1 MKLKVSDVYNA
12 LNEKMKC
19 ENDKL
24 IAGVSIDSRT
34 IKEGEI
40 YFAIK
45 GETHDG
51 HEYVADVF
59 KRGAYLAVCAKDKK
73 TDMQDIP
80 DSDDKIIFV
89 ESTTKALGD
98 LASYYRDL
106 FHIPFI
112 SVTGSTGKTTTK
124 ELINAALSVKYVT
137 CATKGNHNNQT
148 GVPNTLFTLTDEC
161 GASVIEMGMNHLH
174 EISYLS
180 RMVKPYIA
188 VITNIGTSHI
198 GKLGS
203 RENIFKAKK
212 EVLEYIQNGY
222 AVVNGDDDLLS
233 QLQDGE
239 NYKVIKVGIY
249 AEDLDIRA
257 TNLVSSEINTYGFN
271 ALGTGFSLSI
281 QGEHNVYNALSA
293 IAVAKLL
300 DLDMQKV
307 SCALKDQKN
316 QKMRMDISVV
326 KSMTVINDAYNANYD
341 SMKASFDVFRKYSQR
356 KVAILGDMLELGS
369 YEQEMHEKAG
379 EYAASCKTDVL
390 VLIGNNASYYRTGA
404 IKGGMPGK
412 YIFTFKDMEDAK
424 KVILGIIKENDV
436 ILIKGSRGAQM
447 ENILK
452 VIEGK

>member
-1 MKLKVSDVYNA
+1 MKLKVSDVYKVLAKDADSKDNR
-12 LNEKMKC
+12 
-19 ENDKL
+19 L
-24 IAGVSIDSRT
+24 ISGVSIDSRT

-40 YFAIK
+40 FFAIK
-45 GETHDG
+45 GDAHDG
-51 HEYVADVF
+51 HQFISDVME
-59 KRGAYLAVCAKDKK
+59 RGAVLAVCAKDRQA
-73 TDMQDIP
+73 DVQNICNGCDN
-80 DSDDKIIFV
+80 IIFV
-89 ESTTKALGD
+89 DDTTKALGD

-106 FHIPFI
+106 FDIPFV

-124 ELINAALSVKYVT
+124 EFINAALSVKFKT

-148 GVPNTLFTLTDEC
+148 GVPNTLFTLSDDNT
-161 GASVIEMGMNHLH
+161 AAVIEMGMNHLH

-188 VITNIGTSHI
+188 VITNVGTSHI

-203 RENIFKAKK
+203 RENIFKAKT

-222 AVVNGDDDLLS
+222 AVVNGDDDFLCN
-233 QLQDGE
+233 LQDGK
-239 NYKVIKVGIY
+239 NYKVIRVGIY
-249 AEDLDIRA
+249 GKNLDIRA
-257 TNLVSSEINTYGFN
+257 NDLVCSELNTYIFN
-271 ALGTGFSLSI
+271 ALGTQFSLSI

-300 DLDMQKV
+300 DLDMEKV
-307 SCALKDQKN
+307 SAALKDQKN
-316 QKMRMDISVV
+316 QKMRMDISTI
-326 KSMTVINDAYNANYD
+326 KNMTVINDAYNANYD
-341 SMKASFDVFRKYSQR
+341 SMKASFDVLKKYSQR

-379 EYAASCKTDVL
+379 EYAAYCKTDVL

-404 IKGGMPGK
+404 IKGGMQGK
-412 YIFTFKDMEDAK
+412 YVLTFKDMEDAK